1 MRVPPGALDR
11 ARSLA
16 GSGGRRLLGVVG
28 APGSGKSTLAGALVA
43 ALGDDVAVVPMDG
56 FHLAQAELERLGL
69 ADVKGAPATFDVEG
83 LLVLLRRLRDQRAG
97 DPPVYAPAFDR
108 ALEEPVAGAVQVA
121 GEVPLVV
128 VEGNYLLLES
138 GAWGGVA
145 DLFDE
150 TWYIEVPEDLRVGRL
165 VARHVAHG
173 RSPEAARAWVE
184 RSDEANARL
193 IARTRARATSIVRLD

>member
-1 MRVPPGALDR
+1 MRVPPAALDR

-16 GSGGRRLLGVVG
+16 AAGGRRLLGVVG
-28 APGSGKSTLAGALVA
+28 APGSGKSTLAGALAA
-43 ALGDDVAVVPMDG
+43 ALEEDVAVVPMDG

-69 ADVKGAPATFDVEG
+69 ADVKGAPETFDAAG
-83 LLVLLRRLRDQRAG
+83 LAVLLRRLRGQRPG

-108 ALEEPVAGAVQVA
+108 DLEEPIAGAVPVA

-128 VEGNYLLLES
+128 VEGNYLLLDR
-138 GAWGGVA
+138 GPWAGVA

-150 TWYIEVPEDLRVGRL
+150 TWYVEVPEDVRVGRL

-173 RSPEAARAWVE
+173 RSPEAAREWVE

-193 IARTRARATSIVRLD
+193 IARTRSRATSIIRLD